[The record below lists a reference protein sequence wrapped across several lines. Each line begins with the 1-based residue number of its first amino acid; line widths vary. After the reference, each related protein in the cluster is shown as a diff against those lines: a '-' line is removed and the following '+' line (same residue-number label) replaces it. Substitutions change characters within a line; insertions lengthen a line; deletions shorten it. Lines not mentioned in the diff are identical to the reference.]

1 MRVICFLIFLIASYS
16 SIAQSPMLSSKR
28 FVMTENIPGET
39 LLIFDSNG
47 NATYVMKGSGYEDRC
62 PCSCTV
68 KGKETFIKCICQ
80 DKDIYPD
87 PIEDSFM
94 YNSATNTLTSTRYR
108 TSPSGSFIVW
118 TPR

>member
-1 MRVICFLIFLIASYS
+1 MRVICFLFFLLAAVVIR
-16 SIAQSPMLSSKR
+16 AQSPTLSGKR

-39 LLIFDSNG
+39 LLIFDTNG
-47 NATYVMKGSGYEDRC
+47 NAAYVMKGNGYEDKC
-62 PCSCTV
+62 PCSCSV

-87 PIEDSFM
+87 PIEDSFI
-94 YNSATNTLTSTRYR
+94 YNSAANTLTSTRYR

-118 TPR
+118 MPR